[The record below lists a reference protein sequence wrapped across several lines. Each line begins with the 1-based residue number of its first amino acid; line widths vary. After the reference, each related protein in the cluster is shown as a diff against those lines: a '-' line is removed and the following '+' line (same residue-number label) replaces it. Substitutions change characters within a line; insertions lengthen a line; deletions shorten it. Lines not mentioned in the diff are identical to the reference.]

1 MAGLLTQL
9 RQRIL
14 TATPHL
20 ATASGDPCAFTTTV
34 PAPLKSCVVSWVP
47 VQDGSGTPSP
57 DNIRPIHGQ
66 SGITLTN
73 GSTVT
78 VCDWSGEAGVV
89 YGGSVDLVTGEM
101 TVTHAGAS
109 FRWGDVDVS
118 WTLDGYVEKRI
129 PLPTALRNGGAGAYS
144 ACSVCT
150 YGWDG
155 FNGRPHWY
163 INDGSN
169 RIALI
174 YLPEDL
180 DDDTVVTV
188 YGTYSTPV
196 TATISPF
203 VVRTV
208 RGANSITA
216 DCGGSVGV
224 TYWKK

>member
-14 TATPHL
+14 MATPHL

-73 GSTVT
+73 GSAVT

-89 YGGSVDLVTGEM
+89 YGGSVDLVDGEM

-109 FRWGDVDVS
+109 FRWGDVAVNWS
-118 WTLDGYVEKRI
+118 SGGYVEKRI
-129 PLPTALRNGGAGAYS
+129 TLPYGVRNGGAGAYS
-144 ACSVCT
+144 ACSHCP
-150 YGWDG
+150 YAWDG
-155 FNGRPHWY
+155 FNGNPHWY